1 MYCDAFVLLK
11 PRLKMASGPTTR
23 SAVSNGGDIRGG
35 QSQNID
41 ARDAVR
47 EFRAAVA
54 QPDMA
59 LVLFF
64 CSSAY
69 DLDVVAAEMRNQFAD
84 VQVAGCTTA
93 GEIGPIG
100 CCDHSITGAS
110 FPSSLFSAAVGLI
123 EHIQEFGINSG
134 QAFAQDVLLKL
145 ESLAP
150 KASPE
155 NSFAL
160 LLIDGLSVRE
170 ELVTRTLQHALGK
183 LPLIGGSA
191 GDGLH
196 FENTYVYHEGRF
208 HPDSAL
214 LTLVTTPLPFKPLI
228 TQHFVA
234 SDQRVVVTEADI
246 QHRLVREID
255 GHPAAQAYAQLVGM
269 KIDDLDPMRFASS
282 PMVVTIGGIHYVR
295 SISKAESDGSLTFFC
310 AVDEGMVLRVAHG
323 ADLVGNLEQ
332 AFAAVCAEI
341 GEPQLVIGFDCILR
355 RLEATQK
362 HLEDLVGDVMRRNK
376 VIGFNSYGEQY
387 RGMHVNQTFTGI
399 AIGSHG
405 SPIKG
410 A

>member
-1 MYCDAFVLLK
+1 M
-11 PRLKMASGPTTR
+11 
-23 SAVSNGGDIRGG
+23 SNGGEIRRA
-35 QSQNID
+35 QSQAVN
-41 ARDAVR
+41 AREAVR
-47 EFRAAVA
+47 EFRTAVA
-54 QPDMA
+54 QPEMA

-69 DLDVVAAEMRNQFAD
+69 DLDSVAAEMRDQFAG

-93 GEIGPIG
+93 GEIGPMG
-100 CCDHSITGAS
+100 CCDHSIVGAS
-110 FPSSLFSAAVGLI
+110 FPSGSFSAAVGLI
-123 EHIQEFGINSG
+123 EHLQEFGIDHG
-134 QAFAQDVLLKL
+134 QSFAQETLLKL
-145 ESLAP
+145 ESFAP
-150 KASPE
+150 KAAPE

-191 GDGLH
+191 GDGLR

-208 HPDSAL
+208 HRDSAL
-214 LTLVTTPLPFKPLI
+214 LTLVTTPQPFKPII

-234 SDQRVVVTEADI
+234 SDQRVVVTEADT

-255 GHPAAQAYAQLVGM
+255 GRPAAQAYAQLVGM
-269 KIDDLDPMRFASS
+269 KTDALDPMRFAAS
-282 PMVVTIGGIHYVR
+282 PMVVTIGSTHYVR
-295 SISKAESDGSLTFFC
+295 SISKAGADGSLTFFC
-310 AVDEGMVLRVAHG
+310 AIDEGMVLRVAHG

-332 AFAAVCAEI
+332 AFAAVRAEI
-341 GEPQLVIGFDCILR
+341 GEPQLIIGCDCILR
-355 RLEATQK
+355 RLEAAQK
-362 HLEDLVGDVMRRNK
+362 HLVDQMGGVMRRNK

-399 AIGSHG
+399 AIGNHG
-405 SPIKG
+405 SQIAG